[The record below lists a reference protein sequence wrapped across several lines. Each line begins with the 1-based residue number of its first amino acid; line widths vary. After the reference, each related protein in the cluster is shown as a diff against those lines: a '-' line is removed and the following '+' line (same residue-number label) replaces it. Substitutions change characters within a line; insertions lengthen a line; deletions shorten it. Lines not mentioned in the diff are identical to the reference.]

1 MSFFFFFFFP
11 LIANEIRGRKHGL
24 RADRGLLCFL
34 FCLQEGR
41 WGGLSRVSGNSFGSS
56 SLCQSKHELKTEV
69 DWGSLHAGASGTEK
83 RLRSQRHMA
92 VLVFNKVLWA
102 SEAFATPVAPS
113 VQSYVMGMGI
123 SMSNVSLYYYQLFRI
138 RVVFSRHGFYSLLS
152 PFWSMSVFPST
163 WAKHMNLQKSSTF
176 PEYTP

>member
-1 MSFFFFFFFP
+1 M
-11 LIANEIRGRKHGL
+11 
-24 RADRGLLCFL
+24 
-34 FCLQEGR
+34 
-41 WGGLSRVSGNSFGSS
+41 SGNSFGSS

-83 RLRSQRHMA
+83 RLRSQRHVA

-138 RVVFSRHGFYSLLS
+138 RVVFFKAWFLQFAVPFLVNERIPIHMGKAYESSEVLHFPRIHPVRAQREPPLS
-152 PFWSMSVFPST
+152 PMLIFANDERVRFS
-163 WAKHMNLQKSSTF
+163 Q
-176 PEYTP
+176 PEE